1 MPNVELIS
9 QSVDYPKPLSIHHLL
24 EIQGERRANAVATA
38 GLGNSLLSF
47 RRLLL
52 QVEQAAKTLN
62 TLGIGRNDRV
72 AMVTPNGPEMAS
84 AFLAVSSAATF
95 APLNPACR
103 TNEFDFYLTDLDAK
117 ALIVPSSTDSPAIAV
132 ARKHAIAIIELSPVT
147 ECDSGIFSSQ
157 SEKLPAI
164 SNGGFAQ
171 ADDVALILYT
181 SGTTARPKMVPL
193 THANLLASAGNIAA
207 TLRLTEKDRCLNV
220 MPLFHIHG
228 LVGAV
233 LSSIMAGSE
242 VVCTSGFDLEQFFPW
257 LEEFRPTW
265 YTAVPTMHQAI
276 LNRTKASRRTVTN
289 CPLRLIRSSS
299 APLPPTVTA
308 ELEDLFKVPVIEAY
322 GMTEASHQIA
332 SNPLPPRQRKAGSV
346 GVATGSEIAI
356 VDEQGKFLSA
366 GRQGEIVIRGA
377 NITLGY
383 ENHPVANKEA
393 FADGWFRT
401 GDQGYLDEDG
411 YLFITGRLKEII
423 NRGGEKISPREVD
436 DVLIDHPAVA
446 QVVTFAFPHPTLGED
461 VASALV
467 LHESASAT
475 EREIREFAAKRLTDF
490 KVPRQIFIV
499 KEIPEGPTGKLR
511 RVGLAEK
518 LMKAPDQ
525 PQTLPAESTA
535 YRTPL
540 EKALAEI
547 WAEVLGLQQVGAQ
560 DNFFYLGGDS
570 ILATLVV
577 SRVRR
582 VLRLELSLVSF
593 FEKPTVAEMALGLET
608 NGKAVSVS
616 QPLTL
621 QAIPRDR
628 EIPLSHGQE
637 RMWFIDQLEP
647 GNSLYNRPIF
657 LRLKGGLKAT
667 VLEQC
672 LNEII
677 RRHEILR
684 TSFPAVNGQPLQVV
698 SPFHPLTLSVRDI
711 SGLPEGE
718 REAEARRQATDEA
731 VLAFD
736 LHRGPLIRAG
746 LLRLGEDEH
755 ILLLTMH
762 HIVFDGWSEG
772 VLFQE
777 LAVLYESFS
786 TGQPAPHSD
795 LPIQYADFA
804 VWQRQWLQGEIF
816 DSQLTY
822 WKKQLAGAPVL
833 ELPTDH
839 PRPSVQTFRG
849 SQQFFFIPEVLT
861 ERLKAISRAEG
872 TTLFM
877 TLLAAFQTLLHR
889 YTGKDD
895 ILVGSPVAGRNR
907 TDIEALIGFFVN
919 TLILRADLSG
929 DPSFRELLGRVR
941 KLALEAY
948 AHQDLPLEKLVEE
961 LQPERNLS
969 HSPLFQV
976 LFVLQNFPTT
986 APRLTGL
993 TVTPVKVE
1001 SETATFDLSLLLVEE
1016 ANGLQGTIEY
1026 NNDLFDEATI
1036 SRMIGHFQTLLE
1048 SIVADAGVPISR
1060 LSLLTDSERDRLV
1073 VDWNSTSLDYPK
1085 DQCIHQLFEAQVE
1098 RTPEA
1103 IAAVFED
1110 GQLTYRE
1117 LNARANRLSYD
1128 LSKLGVGPETLVGLC
1143 VERSLEMVVGILGV
1157 LKAGGAYV
1165 PLDPS
1170 YPEDRLAF
1178 LLEDSEI
1185 QILLTQERVKSCL
1198 PSHNAQVVYLDALDP
1213 SAGAEAS
1220 QAPSNP
1226 DNRTTTDNAAYV
1238 IYTSG
1243 STGKPKGVV
1252 ITHHNVT
1259 RLLGATHS
1267 WFHFDENDIWTLFH
1281 SYAFDFSVWEIWGS
1295 LLYGGRLVVVPYW
1308 VSRSPEMFYQLLSQK
1323 KVTVL
1328 NQTPSAFGQ
1337 LIEVEKSSVH
1347 SHDLALR
1354 LVLFGGEALD
1364 FQILKPWFDRHG
1376 DQRPQLINMYGI
1388 TETTVHVTYRPVTT
1402 GNLSTSRGS
1411 LIGEPI
1417 PDLELYV
1424 LDQSQNLVPIG
1435 VPGELYVGGAG
1446 VGRGYLNRPELTA
1459 ERFIPNP
1466 FRPGAGTR
1474 LYRSGDLVRY
1484 LPNRDLEYR
1493 GRIDAQVKIR
1503 GFRIELGEIEAVLR
1517 QHAAVREV
1525 VVLAREDS
1533 GEKRLV
1539 AYVVPAQQAL
1549 TISELNGFLRQQ
1561 LPEHMVPSAFMFLDT
1576 LPLTAN
1582 GKIDRRN
1589 LPGPDPSRPEQES
1602 SFVAPR
1608 TPVEEL
1614 LAQIWTEVLKLEQVG
1629 VHDNFFE
1636 LGGHSLLLTQVAS
1649 RIQRTFLVLL
1659 PLRILFDAPTIADL
1673 SAAIAAA
1680 QLGQE
1685 DAAEVARM
1693 VEELK
1698 QLSADEVADLL
1709 EEERRSH
1716 VSDSKQ

>member
-1 MPNVELIS
+1 MSNGERIS

-24 EIQGERRANAVATA
+24 EIQGDRRANAVAIA

-62 TLGIGRNDRV
+62 ALGIGRNDRV
-72 AMVTPNGPEMAS
+72 AMVTPNGPETAS
-84 AFLAVSSAATF
+84 AFFAVSSAATF

-103 TNEFDFYLTDLDAK
+103 TNEFDFYLTDLGAK
-117 ALIVPSSTDSPAIAV
+117 ALIVQSSADSPAIEV
-132 ARKHAIAIIELSPVT
+132 ARKHAIAIIELSAAAESDT
-147 ECDSGIFSSQ
+147 GIFSIQ
-157 SEKLPAI
+157 GEGLPAL
-164 SNGGFAQ
+164 SDGDFAQ
-171 ADDVALILYT
+171 ADDIALILYT

-207 TLRLTEKDRCLNV
+207 TLKLTEKDRCLNV

-233 LSSIMAGSE
+233 LSSIMAGSA
-242 VVCTSGFDLEQFFPW
+242 VACTSGFDLEQFFPW
-257 LEEFRPTW
+257 LEEVRPTW

-276 LNRTKASRRTVTN
+276 SNRAKANRKIITN

-356 VDEQGKFLSA
+356 VDEQGQFLSA
-366 GRQGEIVIRGA
+366 GIQGEILIRGA
-377 NITLGY
+377 NITRGY
-383 ENHPVANKEA
+383 QNHPEANREA
-393 FADGWFRT
+393 FTDGWFRT

-436 DVLIDHPAVA
+436 EVLIDHPAVA
-446 QVVTFAFPHPTLGED
+446 QVVTFAIPHPTLGED
-461 VASALV
+461 VATAIV

-518 LMKAPDQ
+518 LTKASDQ
-525 PQTLPAESTA
+525 PQTLPAESIA
-535 YRTPL
+535 HRTPL

-547 WAEVLGLQQVGAQ
+547 WAEVLGLEQVDAQ

-570 ILATLVV
+570 ILATLVA

-582 VLRLELSLVSF
+582 VLQLELSLVSF

-608 NGKAVSVS
+608 DGKAASAS

-621 QAIPRDR
+621 QPISRDR

-657 LRLKGGLKAT
+657 LRLKGDLKAA

-684 TSFPAVNGQPLQVV
+684 TTFPAVNGQPLQVV
-698 SPFHPLTLSVRDI
+698 SPFQPLALSVRDM

-718 REAEARRQATDEA
+718 REAETRRQAADEA
-731 VLAFD
+731 ALAFD

-746 LLRLGEDEH
+746 LLCLGEDEH

-786 TGQPAPHSD
+786 TGQPAPLSE

-804 VWQRQWLQGEIF
+804 VWQRQWLQGEKF
-816 DSQLTY
+816 DSQLAY
-822 WKKQLAGAPVL
+822 WREQLAGAPVL

-839 PRPSVQTFRG
+839 LRPSVQIFRG
-849 SQQFFFIPEVLT
+849 SQQFLFIPNALT
-861 ERLKAISRAEG
+861 VRLKALSRAEG

-941 KLALEAY
+941 KVALEAY
-948 AHQDLPLEKLVEE
+948 AHQDLPFEKLVEE

-969 HSPLFQV
+969 RSPLFQV

-1016 ANGLQGTIEY
+1016 ANGLQGTIEH
-1026 NNDLFDEATI
+1026 NTDLFDEATI

-1048 SIVADAGVPISR
+1048 SIVADPATPISR
-1060 LSLLTDSERDRLV
+1060 LALLTDSERNRLLVDR
-1073 VDWNSTSLDYPK
+1073 NSTSINYPK
-1085 DQCIHQLFEAQVE
+1085 DRCIHQLFEAEVE

-1110 GQLTYRE
+1110 GRLTYRE
-1117 LNARANRLSYD
+1117 LNARANRLAYD
-1128 LSKLGVGPETLVGLC
+1128 LNKLGVGPETLVGLC
-1143 VERSLEMVVGILGV
+1143 VERSLEMIVGILGV

-1178 LLEDSEI
+1178 LLEDSGI
-1185 QILLTQERVKSCL
+1185 KILLTQERVKSCL
-1198 PSHNAQVVYLDALDP
+1198 PPHNAQVMYLDTLDP
-1213 SAGAEAS
+1213 SAGLEAS
-1220 QAPSNP
+1220 EALTNP
-1226 DNRTTTDNAAYV
+1226 VSRTTADNAAYV

-1259 RLLGATHS
+1259 RLLEATHS
-1267 WFHFDENDIWTLFH
+1267 WFHFDRSDTWTLFH

-1308 VSRSPEMFYQLLSQK
+1308 VSRSPEMFYQLLSQE

-1337 LIEVEKSSVH
+1337 LIEVERSSMH
-1347 SHDLALR
+1347 AHDLALR

-1376 DQRPQLINMYGI
+1376 DQRPQLVNMYGI
-1388 TETTVHVTYRPVTT
+1388 TETTVHVTYRPITA
-1402 GNLSTSRGS
+1402 GNLSTSGGS
-1411 LIGEPI
+1411 LIGKPI

-1466 FRPGAGTR
+1466 FRLGAGNR

-1493 GRIDAQVKIR
+1493 GRIDAQIKIR

-1517 QHAAVREV
+1517 QHTAVREV

-1533 GEKRLV
+1533 AEKRLV
-1539 AYVVPAQQAL
+1539 AYVVPAQQAP
-1549 TISELNGFLRQQ
+1549 TISELNGFLRQK
-1561 LPEHMVPSAFMFLDT
+1561 LPEYMVPSAFMFLDA

-1582 GKIDRRN
+1582 GKVDRRN
-1589 LPGPDPSRPEQES
+1589 LPGPDQSRPEQES

-1614 LAQIWTEVLKLEQVG
+1614 LAQIWAEVLKLDQVG

-1649 RIQRTFLVLL
+1649 RIQRAFLVLL

-1685 DAAEVARM
+1685 DAAEVARI

-1698 QLSADEVADLL
+1698 QLSPDEVTALL
-1709 EEERRSH
+1709 EAERRLR
-1716 VSDSKQ
+1716 VAEDKL